1 MKGFFRIFNKLT
13 LITLIMVTLLTNSAW
28 VFSETPKSFTF
39 KAWLEVKGTTI
50 HRRYCGDGELV
61 EIDKSEFHYHT
72 KLTCNTLPYLMNKFS
87 SDPDSVKSYAD
98 ANWTKVLGCSNE
110 IKLATG
116 KDKEIIPVVLRLNQE
131 EQQPIN
137 GKMVTTYLYDG
148 KGETPD
154 EVVVLIS
161 AIPNQNSGG
170 YFYRLL
176 VKTFAILPKGPIPVV
191 KKWDSFKEAL
201 IEVPHKYGIRTP
213 NNPVLA
219 EQGFKN
225 SDNTIHFLDILD
237 TKELEDYLRN
247 PVGPKKLSLEGF
259 QHKKEDGSDYETK
272 VSVVLTLNPKP
283 PVEAV
288 IVTDKEYDE
297 WVPSV
302 SSKGGNKLKVKVK
315 LEKEDGGV
323 PEETAKFKFELIDT
337 SRQRGI
343 CTNYPLDGNEDYDLK
358 IEQADNP
365 KLSILNEEGLKE
377 AGGTSIQAGQAA
389 ETEEGL
395 KEAEVV
401 ISSHDYGAYGG
412 LKVYAYLNTGDTLTA
427 YVQNRPDQIALAI
440 PKDDNSNFIA
450 DYWEKQMGIFES
462 SYPATWDEDAKPVG
476 QRRNG
481 DGYTLYEEYRG
492 FKTLMK
498 EHRRTD
504 PNRKD
509 LFVYD
514 EHGLVITYY
523 DDCNPAKLELH
534 YIDPTMMKFN
544 NVPTDVENRWVNFN
558 SSPDMLYARQ
568 YAMHVIMIPPS
579 LINEKGE
586 YDIGEATNMDNVD
599 YEIALKQPLKYIYV
613 VRISPKVAAMKTQS
627 INDQKLRYEIQEK
640 VVRCSVIHE
649 MGHGMGIPHH
659 RLFGKEDRAERVSGV
674 VDCAMLRYN
683 TQDEYNH
690 PESFPSQTRYCGP
703 GEKGIRII
711 LKEVEKDVFQGIGY
725 EECTSHDCF
734 SRIDVKSDP

>member
-1 MKGFFRIFNKLT
+1 MKGFFRIFNKLAV
-13 LITLIMVTLLTNSAW
+13 VTLAIATLLINPALI
-28 VFSETPKSFTF
+28 FSETPKSFTF

-50 HRRYCGDGELV
+50 HRQYRGDGELV
-61 EIDKSEFHYHT
+61 EIDKSEFHYQT
-72 KLTCNTLPYLMNKFS
+72 KLTCNTLPNLMNKFS

-131 EQQPIN
+131 EQQPMN

-148 KGETPD
+148 KGETLD

-161 AIPNQNSGG
+161 AIPNQNSSG

-176 VKTFAILPKGPIPVV
+176 VKTFAILPQGPKPVV
-191 KKWDSFKEAL
+191 KKWDSFKGAL
-201 IEVPHKYGIRTP
+201 VEVPHKYGIRTP

-219 EQGFKN
+219 EQGFKS
-225 SDNTIHFLDILD
+225 SDNTIRFLDIPD
-237 TKELEDYLRN
+237 TKELEAYLRN
-247 PVGPKKLSLEGF
+247 PVGPKKISLEGF
-259 QHKKEDGSDYETK
+259 QHQKEDGSDYETK
-272 VSVVLTLNPKP
+272 VSVILTLNPKP

-288 IVTDKEYDE
+288 IVTAKEYNE
-297 WVPSV
+297 WIPTADS
-302 SSKGGNKLKVKVK
+302 GDGNKLKIKVK
-315 LEKEDGGV
+315 LQKEDGGV

-337 SRQRGI
+337 SRQKGI
-343 CTNYPLDGNEDYDLK
+343 CTNYPLDGKEDYDLA
-358 IEQADNP
+358 IEKAHNP
-365 KLSILNEEGLKE
+365 KLSILNEEGLSNGAE
-377 AGGTSIQAGQAA
+377 AGQAA
-389 ETEEGL
+389 ETEERL

-401 ISSHDYGAYGG
+401 ISSHDYGAYGA
-412 LKVYAYLNTGDTLTA
+412 LKVYAYLDTGETLEA
-427 YVQNRPDQIALAI
+427 YVENHPDLIALPV

-450 DYWEKQMGIFES
+450 DWWEAQMGIFEKF
-462 SYPATWDEDAKPVG
+462 YPAVWDEDEYPAG

-492 FKTLMK
+492 FKTLAE
-498 EHRRTD
+498 EHIRTD

-514 EHGLVITYY
+514 QHGLVRKYY
-523 DDCNPAKLELH
+523 QDYNPAKLELH
-534 YIDPTMMKFN
+534 YIDATLMKFN
-544 NVPTDVENRWVNFN
+544 NVPTDAENRWVNFN

-568 YAMHVIMIPPS
+568 YAMHVIEIPPS
-579 LINEKGE
+579 LRNEKGE

-613 VRISPKVAAMKTQS
+613 VKISPEVAEMKTEAL
-627 INDQKLRYEIQEK
+627 NDQELRNEIYDK

-649 MGHGMGIPHH
+649 IGHGMGIPHH
-659 RLFGKEDRAERVSGV
+659 RLFDKEDRAERVSGV
-674 VDCAMLRYN
+674 VDCAMRYN
-683 TQDEYNH
+683 TWDEYNH

-711 LKEVEKDVFQGIGY
+711 LEEVEKDVFRGIGY
-725 EECTSHDCF
+725 EECESHDCF